1 MFTLNELFVQLKS
14 PAQYLSHVDLSFW
27 LSSLELLGVFAGI
40 LLLAYLIVRFL
51 LIRKL
56 MSRPQVILE
65 VNPLRITEQSPFTTE
80 QLFNMIHG
88 LARQVSRLYRVFNVS
103 KNYAFEIVSTKEDG
117 IRYLVRVDKRDVELV
132 EKSLLSYLPGLV
144 VKKVNDYIP
153 TDLETKPHRI
163 SEFKLSN
170 HFVLPLKK
178 QESLDKHDPIAYMTG
193 SMTKLSKNELIAFQ
207 LVVSPTNKRR
217 VPDIKRISK
226 LIYSRN
232 DLVVNINNRDQR
244 YPWLTTVRQIVRL
257 LLQIL
262 LFPVGLLVFLFTDGK
277 EGPFLS
283 LQSNN
288 AQKKTS
294 NPYQQ
299 EMERLV
305 KDKLDQQLFTTSMRL
320 LVIGDTH
327 SNLYN
332 REKGFV
338 SALSSFNNSSYQ
350 SLIKT
355 LKWRINLVKKLKRLL
370 FTKRLLKPLSKSIL
384 SSSEIGDI
392 YHFPFTRTTKTEDLV
407 RAHSKQLPAPVSL
420 KRTKSLDIIFA
431 ENHYGGD
438 TTKIGLTQDERR
450 RHMYILGATGT
461 GKTTMLLSMIQQDIQ
476 NGKGLCL
483 IDPHGDLVED
493 ILHIIPKNRIKDVV
507 YFNPDDI
514 GYPTGINL
522 LELTPGL
529 KGEDAI
535 REKEFIAESIISL
548 FHKIYTEKYSGPRME
563 YILRNTIH
571 TAFTVPNATLFTIYK
586 LLINTGFR
594 KSVVR
599 NLKDENLL
607 DFWKYEFAKAGDY
620 QKVKMISPITNK
632 IGRFL
637 FSPTAK
643 RILEQDK
650 STINFDEIMN
660 EGKILLSNVSKGKI
674 GEDNSEVF
682 GVVIMAKIQLAAL
695 KRARMAMK
703 DRKDFY
709 LYVDEFQNFAT
720 PAFAQILSEARK
732 YKLGAVLAHQTTSQI
747 EDKSLINITLANTGT
762 VICFRTA
769 NPEDEKLILPQF
781 QPYVEKGEIASLPSF
796 RFYMRLGA
804 LNPEEP
810 FSGTTTLTTV
820 GENSER
826 VDEVITSSRA
836 RYAIKYVEKKTENY
850 RGGYIAKKKPYK
862 SKRKSGNILP

>member
-1 MFTLNELFVQLKS
+1 MFTPNELLIQLKS

-27 LSSLELLGVFAGI
+27 FSLLKLTSVFVLLFI
-40 LLLAYLIVRFL
+40 LAYLVIRFIL
-51 LIRKL
+51 VHKL
-56 MSRPQVILE
+56 MIQPQVILE

-88 LARQVSRLYRVFNVS
+88 LARQVPRIYRIFNVS
-103 KNYAFEIVSTKEDG
+103 KNYSFEIVSTKESG
-117 IRYLVRVDKRDVELV
+117 IKYLVRVDQRDVELV

-144 VKKVNDYIP
+144 IKKDNDYIP
-153 TDLETKPHRI
+153 TNLETKPHII

-178 QESLDKHDPIAYMTG
+178 QDSLDKHDPIAYMTG
-193 SMTKLSKNELIAFQ
+193 AMTKLAEHELIAFQ
-207 LVVSPTNKRR
+207 LVVSPTDKRR

-232 DLVVNINNRDQR
+232 DLVVNINDQDQK
-244 YPWLTTVRQIVRL
+244 YPWLITIRKILYL

-262 LFPVGLLVFLFTDGK
+262 LFPIGLVVFLFTDGK

-283 LQSNN
+283 LQSSNI
-288 AQKKTS
+288 QPKTN
-294 NPYQQ
+294 NPYQE

-320 LVIGDTH
+320 LVIGDSR
-327 SNLYN
+327 SNLHN

-350 SLIKT
+350 SLVKT
-355 LKWRINLVKKLKRLL
+355 LKWRVKLVNKLKRLL
-370 FTKRLLKPLSKSIL
+370 FTKRLLKPLGKSIL
-384 SSSEIGDI
+384 SASEIGDI

-407 RAHSKQLPAPVSL
+407 KAHSKQLPAPVSL
-420 KRTKSLDIIFA
+420 KRTKSLDIVFA
-431 ENHYGGD
+431 ENYYGGD
-438 TTKIGLTQDERR
+438 ITKIGLTQDERR

-461 GKTTMLLSMIQQDIQ
+461 GKTTMLLSMIKQDIE
-476 NGKGLCL
+476 NNKGLCL

-493 ILHIIPKNRIKDVV
+493 VLHIIPKNRIKDVI

-522 LELTPGL
+522 LELTKGL
-529 KGEDAI
+529 GGEDAI

-571 TAFTVPNATLFTIYK
+571 TAFTVPDATLFTVYK

-594 KSVVR
+594 KSVIR

-607 DFWKYEFAKAGDY
+607 DFWKYEFAQAGDY

-643 RILEQDK
+643 RILEQGK
-650 STINFDEIMN
+650 STIDFDEIMN
-660 EGKILLSNVSKGKI
+660 EGKILLCNVSKGKI

-695 KRARMAMK
+695 KRARVAMK

-732 YKLGAVLAHQTTSQI
+732 YKLGAILAHQTTSQI
-747 EDKSLINITLANTGT
+747 EDKSLINVTLANTGT

-769 NPEDEKLILPQF
+769 NPEDEKLIFPQF

-810 FSGTTTLTTV
+810 FSGSTTLTTIS
-820 GENSER
+820 ENSEK
-826 VDEVITSSRA
+826 VNEVIASSRQQ
-836 RYAIKYVEKKTENY
+836 YAIKHVEKKQEQY
-850 RGGYIAKKKPYK
+850 RGGYVPKQKVYK
-862 SKRKSGNILP
+862 SKRRPGNILP

>member
-1 MFTLNELFVQLKS
+1 MFTLNELLLKLQS
-14 PAQYLSHVDLSFW
+14 PLKYLSNFDFSTLLVM
-27 LSSLELLGVFAGI
+27 LEILAILLGFI
-40 LLLAYLIVRFL
+40 TFAYLVIKLFL
-51 LIRKL
+51 TKKLINQ
-56 MSRPQVILE
+56 PQIILE
-65 VNPLRITEQSPFTTE
+65 VNPLRITEQNPFTTE

-88 LARQVSRLYRVFNVS
+88 LARQVSRIYKFFNVS

-117 IRYLVRVDKRDVELV
+117 IRYLIRVDEGDVELV

-144 VKKVNDYIP
+144 VKKTHDYLP
-153 TDLETKPHRI
+153 SDLETIPHLI

-193 SMTKLSKNELIAFQ
+193 SMTKLTDNELIVFQ
-207 LVVSPTNKRR
+207 LVVSPTDKRR
-217 VPDIKRISK
+217 VPDISRISK

-232 DLVVNINNRDQR
+232 DLVVNINDRDQK
-244 YPWLTTVRQIVRL
+244 YPWLSVFRQIIKIV
-257 LLQIL
+257 LQIL
-262 LFPVGLLVFLFTDGK
+262 LFPIGLLVFLFTDGK

-283 LQSNN
+283 FSSSQT
-288 AQKKTS
+288 QQKTS

-305 KDKLDQQLFTTSMRL
+305 KDKLDQQLFTTSIRL
-320 LVIGDTH
+320 LVMGDKH

-332 REKGFV
+332 KKKGFV
-338 SALSSFNNSSYQ
+338 SALSSFNNSNYQ
-350 SLIKT
+350 SLVKT
-355 LKWRINLVKKLKRLL
+355 LKWKIKLIDNLKRYL
-370 FTKRLLKPLSKSIL
+370 FAKRLIKPLSKSIL
-384 SSSEIGDI
+384 SASEIGDI
-392 YHFPFTRTTKTEDLV
+392 YHFPFTRTTKTEDIV
-407 RAHSKQLPAPVSL
+407 KSHSKQLPAPVSL
-420 KRTKSLDIIFA
+420 KRTKNLDIIFA

-438 TTKIGLTQDERR
+438 ITKIGLTQDERR
-450 RHMYILGATGT
+450 RHMYVLGATGT
-461 GKTTMLLSMIQQDIQ
+461 GKTTMLLSMIKQDIE
-476 NGKGLCL
+476 NNKGLCL

-493 ILHIIPKNRIKDVV
+493 ILHIIPQDRIKDVI

-514 GYPTGINL
+514 SYPTGINL

-529 KGEDAI
+529 AGEDAV

-586 LLINTGFR
+586 LLINTSFR

-599 NLKDENLL
+599 NLKDQNLL

-643 RILEQDK
+643 RILEQEK
-650 STINFDEIMN
+650 STINFDQIMN
-660 EGKILLSNVSKGKI
+660 EGKILLCNVSKGKI

-695 KRARMAMK
+695 KRARMK
-703 DRKDFY
+703 QEDRRDFY

-732 YKLGAVLAHQTTSQI
+732 YKLGAILAHQTTSQI
-747 EDKSLINITLANTGT
+747 EDKSLINVTLANTGT

-769 NPEDEKLILPQF
+769 NPEDEKAILPQF
-781 QPYVEKGEIASLPSF
+781 QPYVEKGEIASLPSY

-804 LNPEEP
+804 LSPEEP
-810 FSGTTTLTTV
+810 FSGTTTLT
-820 GENSER
+820 
-826 VDEVITSSRA
+826 VISKNNEIANQVIASSREK
-836 RYAIKYVEKKTENY
+836 YAIKYVEKKQENF
-850 RGGYIAKKKPYK
+850 RGDYSPKKKSSQP
-862 SKRKSGNILP
+862 KRKSSNFLP

>member
-1 MFTLNELFVQLKS
+1 MYTLNELFLKLQS
-14 PAQYLSHVDLSFW
+14 PAQYLSGFDF
-27 LSSLELLGVFAGI
+27 SSLFPFLELVVILVGI
-40 LLLAYLIVRFL
+40 AIFVYLVVKFL
-51 LIRKL
+51 LVKRL
-56 MSRPQVILE
+56 MGQPQVILE
-65 VNPLRITEQSPFTTE
+65 VNPLRVTEQSPFTTE

-88 LARQVSRLYRVFNVS
+88 LARQVPRIYRIFNVS

-117 IRYLVRVDKRDVELV
+117 IRYLARVDKRDVELV
-132 EKSLLSYLPGLV
+132 EKSLLSYLPGIV
-144 VKKVNDYIP
+144 VKKADDYLP
-153 TDLETKPHRI
+153 TDLETRPHRI

-193 SMTKLSKNELIAFQ
+193 SMTKLSENELIAFQ
-207 LVVSPTNKRR
+207 LIVSPTNKRR
-217 VPDIKRISK
+217 VPDIGRVSK

-232 DLVVNINNRDQR
+232 DLVVNINDRDQK
-244 YPWLTTVRQIVRL
+244 YPWLTAVRQITKIV
-257 LLQIL
+257 LQIL
-262 LFPVGLLVFLFTDGK
+262 LFPIGLLVFLFTDGK

-283 LQSNN
+283 LSANHTQ
-288 AQKKTS
+288 QKTS
-294 NPYQQ
+294 NPYQE

-305 KDKLDQQLFTTSMRL
+305 KDKLDQQLFTTSIRL
-320 LVIGDTH
+320 LVLGDKY

-332 REKGFV
+332 KEKGFV
-338 SALSSFNNSSYQ
+338 SALSSFNNSNYQ
-350 SLIKT
+350 SLVKT
-355 LKWRINLVKKLKRLL
+355 LKWRVELVKNLKRFL
-370 FTKRLLKPLSKSIL
+370 FTKRLLRPLGKSIL
-384 SSSEIGDI
+384 SASEIGDI
-392 YHFPFTRTTKTEDLV
+392 YHFPFTRTTKTEDIV
-407 RAHSKQLPAPVSL
+407 KSHSKQLPAPVSL
-420 KRTKSLDIIFA
+420 KRTKDLDIVFA

-461 GKTTMLLSMIQQDIQ
+461 GKTTMLLSMIKQDIE

-493 ILHIIPKNRIKDVV
+493 VLHIIPKNRIKDVI

-650 STINFDEIMN
+650 STINFDQIMN
-660 EGKILLSNVSKGKI
+660 EGKILLCNVSKGKI

-732 YKLGAVLAHQTTSQI
+732 YKLGAILAHQTTSQI
-747 EDKSLINITLANTGT
+747 EDKSLINVTLANTGT

-810 FSGTTTLTTV
+810 FSGNTTLTTI

-826 VDEVITSSRA
+826 VNEVIASSREH
-836 RYAIKYVEKKTENY
+836 YAIKYVEKKQVQY
-850 RGGYIAKKKPYK
+850 RGGYVAKKKFYK
-862 SKRKSGNILP
+862 SKRKSSNILP

>member
-1 MFTLNELFVQLKS
+1 MFTLNELLIQLKS
-14 PAQYLSHVDLSFW
+14 PAQYLSNLDLSFW
-27 LSSLELLGVFAGI
+27 LSWFLSFVALIALLF
-40 LLLAYLIVRFL
+40 LAYLVIRFL

-56 MSRPQVILE
+56 ISQPPVVLE

-88 LARQVSRLYRVFNVS
+88 LARQVSRLYRIFNVS

-117 IRYLVRVDKRDVELV
+117 IRYLIRVDKRDAELI

-144 VKKVNDYIP
+144 VKKVSDYLS
-153 TDLETKPHRI
+153 DNLETKPHKI
-163 SEFKLSN
+163 TEFKLSN

-193 SMTKLSKNELIAFQ
+193 SMTKLSNDELIAFQ
-207 LVVSPTNKRR
+207 LVVSPVNKHR
-217 VPDIKRISK
+217 VPDINRISK

-232 DLVVNINNRDQR
+232 DLVVNINDKDQK
-244 YPWLTTVRQIVRL
+244 YPWLALIRKMFYLT
-257 LLQIL
+257 LQIL
-262 LFPVGLLVFLFTDGK
+262 LLPIGVLVFVFTDGK

-283 LQSNN
+283 LDSNN
-288 AQKKTS
+288 TQKKTS

-299 EMERLV
+299 EMEKLV
-305 KDKLDQQLFTTSMRL
+305 KHKLDQQLFTTSMRL
-320 LVIGDTH
+320 LVLGGKKSSLH
-327 SNLYN
+327 NH
-332 REKGFV
+332 EKGYV
-338 SALSSFNNSSYQ
+338 SALSSFNNSNYQ
-350 SLIKT
+350 SLVKA
-355 LKWRINLVKKLKRLL
+355 LKWRVELVSNLKRIL

-392 YHFPFTRTTKTEDLV
+392 YHFPFTRTTKTEDIV
-407 RAHSKQLPAPVSL
+407 KSHSKQLPAPVSL
-420 KRTKSLDIIFA
+420 KRIKNLDITFA
-431 ENHYGGD
+431 ENHYGGNA
-438 TTKIGLTQDERR
+438 TQIGLTQDERR

-461 GKTTMLLSMIQQDIQ
+461 GKTTMLLSMIQQDIE
-476 NGKGLCL
+476 NNKGLCL

-493 ILHIIPKNRIKDVV
+493 ILHIIPKNRINDVV

-514 GYPTGINL
+514 SYPTGINL

-586 LLINTGFR
+586 LLINTKFR

-643 RILEQDK
+643 RILEQEK

-660 EGKILLSNVSKGKI
+660 EGKILLCNVSKGKI

-703 DRKDFY
+703 DRRDFY

-732 YKLGAVLAHQTTSQI
+732 YKLGAILAHQTTSQI
-747 EDKSLINITLANTGT
+747 EDKSLINVTLANTGT

-781 QPYVEKGEIASLPSF
+781 QPYVEKGEIANLPSF

-810 FSGTTTLTTV
+810 FSGNTTLTTI
-820 GENSER
+820 SEDRSR
-826 VDEVITSSRA
+826 VDEVIASSRKK
-836 RYAIKYVEKKTENY
+836 YAIKYVEKRQEQY
-850 RGGYIAKKKPYK
+850 RGGYVAKKKTYK
-862 SKRKSGNILP
+862 SKTKSGNILP

>member
-1 MFTLNELFVQLKS
+1 MIYLDQLT
-14 PAQYLSHVDLSFW
+14 SHLKLPSWIISHLTVDL
-27 LSSLELLGVFAGI
+27 
-40 LLLAYLIVRFL
+40 LLLVFSWMFLITSL
-51 LIRKL
+51 LILIYLLTKWYLVKKL
-56 MSRPQVILE
+56 HQQPQIILE

-88 LARQVSRLYRVFNVS
+88 LARQVSKIYRMFNVS

-117 IRYLVRVDKRDVELV
+117 IRYLIRVDSHDTDLI

-144 VKKVNDYIP
+144 IKKVDDYIP
-153 TDLETKPHRI
+153 DDLETKPHRI
-163 SEFKLSN
+163 TEFKLSN

-178 QESLDKHDPIAYMTG
+178 QESLDKHVPIAYMTG
-193 SMTKLSKNELIAFQ
+193 SMTKLTENELISFQ
-207 LVVSPTNKRR
+207 LVVSPINKRR
-217 VPDIKRISK
+217 VPDINRISK

-232 DLVVNINNRDQR
+232 DLVVNINDRDQK
-244 YPWLTTVRQIVRL
+244 YPWLVFLRQVFYL
-257 LLQIL
+257 VLQIL
-262 LFPVGLLVFLFTDGK
+262 LLPIGVLVFVFTDGK

-283 LQSNN
+283 LSSNN
-288 AQKKTS
+288 TQKKTS

-299 EMERLV
+299 EMEKLV
-305 KDKLDQQLFTTSMRL
+305 KHKLDQQLFTTSIRL
-320 LVIGDTH
+320 LVLGRNKSRLH
-327 SNLYN
+327 NH
-332 REKGFV
+332 EKGFV
-338 SALSSFNNSSYQ
+338 SALSSFNNSNYQ
-350 SLIKT
+350 SLVKA
-355 LKWRINLVKKLKRLL
+355 LKWRVNLVKKLKRFL
-370 FTKRLLKPLSKSIL
+370 FTKRLLKPFNKSIL

-392 YHFPFTRTTKTEDLV
+392 YHFPFTKTTKTEDIV
-407 RAHSKQLPAPVSL
+407 KSHSKQLPAPVSL
-420 KRTKSLDIIFA
+420 KRTKSLDITFA
-431 ENHYGGD
+431 ENHYGGNI
-438 TTKIGLTQDERR
+438 TQIGLTQDERR
-450 RHMYILGATGT
+450 RHMYIIGATGT
-461 GKTTMLLSMIQQDIQ
+461 GKTTMLLSMIQQDIE
-476 NGKGLCL
+476 NDKGLCL

-493 ILHIIPKNRIKDVV
+493 VLHIIPKNRIKDVV

-522 LELTPGL
+522 LELTKGL

-571 TAFTVPNATLFTIYK
+571 TAFTIPDATLFTVYK
-586 LLINTGFR
+586 LLINTKFR

-599 NLKDENLL
+599 HLKDENLL

-643 RILEQDK
+643 RILEQKK
-650 STINFDEIMN
+650 STINFDQIMN
-660 EGKILLSNVSKGKI
+660 NGKILLCNVSKGKI

-703 DRKDFY
+703 DRRDFY

-732 YKLGAVLAHQTTSQI
+732 YKLGAILAHQTTSQI

-810 FSGTTTLTTV
+810 FSGKTMLTTI
-820 GENSER
+820 SEDRSR
-826 VDEVITSSRA
+826 VDEVVKSSREK
-836 RYAIKYVEKKTENY
+836 YAIKYVEKKQEQY
-850 RGGYIAKKKPYK
+850 RDKYVAKKKVYK